1 MPPHHQ
7 LVTVATPQTVK
18 QELEEVQDA
27 LVDADL
33 MAAATDAQR
42 QAYDAFSAL
51 HRAQLRARKL
61 GDIDNHGDGDATN
74 VSGVL
79 RAWKGVGE
87 CRHVCADRRMSCAWH
102 SLQWMTHVSW
112 QRHTKLVQASSHACL
127 RSSGGAGTPCSGCTP
142 ARVSKHWWERSSCVA
157 AHCLQCLARSA
168 WRCALHGMPR

>member
-1 MPPHHQ
+1 MSPHHQ

-61 GDIDNHGDGDATN
+61 GDIDNNGDGDATN

-79 RAWKGVGE
+79 GAWKGV
-87 CRHVCADRRMSCAWH
+87 RVC
-102 SLQWMTHVSW
+102 
-112 QRHTKLVQASSHACL
+112 
-127 RSSGGAGTPCSGCTP
+127 
-142 ARVSKHWWERSSCVA
+142 
-157 AHCLQCLARSA
+157 
-168 WRCALHGMPR
+168 